1 MNPVDVVSNFCVQAL
16 QGQDITILEMDCK
29 LVRFNM

>member
-1 MNPVDVVSNFCVQAL
+1 MNPVDGRVANLLQAL